1 MDKWPYLPNSSGHVP
16 PVNSRLCRRLG
27 AVAAVSGIAFL
38 TINMVMW
45 LVPEMAPSVAR
56 GMANLQDEPITL
68 TPIIRATGLVIS
80 TLYLSILVWGLF
92 VARRLLRRLAGGR
105 IFEPETG
112 VLLRRF
118 GMSLVVYAGVT
129 PLVAAAMAWLI
140 TMLNGPGKRVVRF
153 GLTDHEV
160 VLAIIG
166 IIILTTGSVMAEAT
180 RISEENRQ
188 IV

>member
-68 TPIIRATGLVIS
+68 TLTIRATGLVIS

-92 VARRLLRRLAGGR
+92 VARRLLGRLADGR

-129 PLVAAAMAWLI
+129 PFVATGMAWLI
-140 TMLNGPGKRVVRF
+140 TMLNGPGKRLVGF
-153 GLTDHEV
+153 GLTDQEV

-180 RISEENRQ
+180 RIAEENRQ